1 MAPNGGLQ
9 PAPLPCNKRKVDELN
24 EEDVDELPI
33 FNNRVAQLAI
43 KSVSD
48 RLEPLIV
55 DADTK

>member
-1 MAPNGGLQ
+1 MASNGGLQ
-9 PAPLPCNKRKVDELN
+9 PCNKRKVDELN

-33 FNNRVAQLAI
+33 FDNRVAQLA
-43 KSVSD
+43 KLVGD